1 MDNRIMKTINVV
13 CAVIHKDT
21 VIFATQRGYGDYKDW
36 WEFPGGKIEP
46 NESPEGA
53 LKREIF
59 EELRTSINI
68 EQYINTVEYDYPIFH
83 LSMKCYVC
91 SILEGSLELLEHESA
106 RWLPIEDINSIDWL
120 PADKLLIPDIV
131 NYILKNKKSTTR

>member
-1 MDNRIMKTINVV
+1 MKTINVV
-13 CAVIHKDT
+13 CAVIHKGT
-21 VIFATQRGYGDYKDW
+21 AIFATQRGYGDYKDW

-46 NESPEGA
+46 NESPEDA

-68 EQYINTVEYDYPIFH
+68 EQYINTVEYDYSNFH

-91 SILEGSLELLEHESA
+91 SVIEGSLELLEHESA

-131 NYILKNKKSTTR
+131 NYIIKNKMSTTK

>member
-1 MDNRIMKTINVV
+1 MDNKIMKTINVV
-13 CAVIHKDT
+13 CAVIHKGT

-46 NESPEGA
+46 NESPEDA
-53 LKREIF
+53 LKREIL
-59 EELRTSINI
+59 EELRTSISI
-68 EQYINTVEYDYPIFH
+68 EQYMNTVEYDYPNFH

-91 SILEGSLELLEHESA
+91 SIIEGSLELLEHESA